1 MANLNVQLIPAEV
14 VEQVLQKQNEINA
27 LLQPYMVSLTVEQRK
42 TLSKMGDKT
51 LSFVVKSLEYAKQ
64 NPVLVPQYIDLEG
77 FAVDI
82 MDVNLIKQMQIP
94 SEALSSILSDT
105 LMQAGHEAYESALA
119 FYNAVK
125 VAARNNVPG
134 AKVIYE
140 DLSQRFPGAGRKTN
154 NVEQPVNQ
162 ES

>member
-1 MANLNVQLIPAEV
+1 
-14 VEQVLQKQNEINA
+14 
-27 LLQPYMVSLTVEQRK
+27 
-42 TLSKMGDKT
+42 
-51 LSFVVKSLEYAKQ
+51 
-64 NPVLVPQYIDLEG
+64 
-77 FAVDI
+77 
-82 MDVNLIKQMQIP
+82 
-94 SEALSSILSDT
+94 
-105 LMQAGHEAYESALA
+105 MQAGHEAYESALA

-162 ES
+162 EP